1 MTTVAVHDRW
11 YGALCYASILV
22 LIPIL
27 RRHKSPFLAAHCRQG
42 FALVFAEVVIGLI
55 VLVLESILSPVPLL
69 GVLVSIVL
77 HLVYF
82 LLFLGLS
89 VLGFIKALSG
99 EPFRIVGLEDLADR
113 VPIH

>member
-1 MTTVAVHDRW
+1 MTPSTTDRW
-11 YGALCYASILV
+11 YGALCYASVLV
-22 LIPIL
+22 FIPIL
-27 RRHKSPFLAAHCRQG
+27 RREKSPFLAAHCRQG
-42 FALVFAEVVIGLI
+42 FALLFAEIVLGLI

-99 EPFRIVGLEDLADR
+99 EPFAIVGLEELADR